1 MFFLSLLFLSILLI
15 VIPMFSIFIQTIKN
29 LILFVF
35 FIVVISLS
43 LMLSFG
49 LEFFPIFFILVY
61 VGAIVVTTLF
71 MILTFDL
78 RAEYVKKVFSNKALF
93 NVFLYFFI
101 TPVIYYTAVLF
112 PNFFFNDHEM
122 DILDKSYLFQ
132 RCQKTIDLDPVFC
145 NKYFGELGGDRSLYG
160 FIQEQNSD
168 IAVISSNLYSHYS
181 LLFIILGIILTLAL
195 LAALT
200 LVKYDIYRKK

>member
-1 MFFLSLLFLSILLI
+1 
-15 VIPMFSIFIQTIKN
+15 MFSIFIQTIKN

-78 RAEYVKKVFSNKALF
+78 RVEYVKKTFSNKALF
-93 NVFLYFFI
+93 NIFLYFFI
-101 TPVIYYTAVLF
+101 TPAVYYLAILF
-112 PNFFFNDHEM
+112 PNFFFEGREM
-122 DILDKSYLFQ
+122 DVLDKSYLFH
-132 RCQKTIDLDPVFC
+132 RCQKTTDLDPVFC
-145 NKYFGELGGDRSLYG
+145 NKYFGELGGDKSLYG
-160 FIQEQNSD
+160 FIQDQNSD
-168 IAVISSNLYSHYS
+168 IAAISSNLYSHYS

-200 LVKYDIYRKK
+200 LVKYDIYKKKI